1 MTDEQKMIA
10 EKIASAICDGTEFLV
25 RTDICGNQGA
35 SLTEYDVIEI
45 IEGVIDGLDAI
56 SS

>member
-10 EKIASAICDGTEFLV
+10 EKIAAAICDGTEFLV
-25 RTDICGNQGA
+25 RTDICGNQES

-45 IEGVIDGLDAI
+45 IEGVLDGLDAV

>member
-1 MTDEQKMIA
+1 MTDEQKTLA
-10 EKIASAICDGTEFLV
+10 EKIAAAVCDSTEFLV

-35 SLTEYDVIEI
+35 SLTEYDLIEI
-45 IEGVIDGLDAI
+45 IQRVIDDEAI